1 MFSVITMGK
10 LKANKKNNDTIM
22 EKNELKSLILIIII
36 VSLIFLVFYGIT
48 LLTSKTATNGTNF
61 EVQSETIQYDE
72 ILVGQVLNRNEKEYY
87 VLLKNE
93 NNSYNDL
100 YTYYLKSYTSKNNN
114 KKYYT
119 VDLNNELN
127 SSYISDTETNVNTK
141 KFFSSTFSDTTLLLI
156 KNKKV
161 NKVYDTDEEIVNILS
176 KINS

>member
-1 MFSVITMGK
+1 MEKV
-10 LKANKKNNDTIM
+10 KANKKNNDTII

-48 LLTSKTATNGTNF
+48 LLTNKKTTNGTSF
-61 EVQSETIQYDE
+61 EVQSETIQYNE

-100 YTYYLKSYTSKNNN
+100 YIYYLNNYTSKNNN

-119 VDLNNELN
+119 VDLNNEFN
-127 SSYISDTETNVNTK
+127 SLYVSETETNVNTK